1 MPNQLF
7 NPKVKES
14 VDVTSLFVSD
24 GPTLI
29 KKKIKFFLINKEIHK
44 RLGAKSFMTNGFLL
58 YD

>member
-29 KKKIKFFLINKEIHK
+29 KKEEENFPHI
-44 RLGAKSFMTNGFLL
+44 
-58 YD
+58 